1 MRSSNPGAT
10 IEVVQTDAS
19 KLNFTPAHYE
29 RTPHYA
35 ALPHGA
41 LTDIWDPGAGASMHV
56 TSMTVSVEGAGVLVL
71 YHDANV
77 FLTPHFAEKKAWPI
91 HSGGDITFPVD
102 AVLKGLFTADNATD
116 PGYTT
121 AFGHEHV

>member
-1 MRSSNPGAT
+1 MRVSNRGVVL
-10 IEVVQTDAS
+10 EVVQADAL
-19 KLNFTPAHYE
+19 KLNVRPYEYE
-29 RTPHYA
+29 RIPHYA
-35 ALPHGA
+35 ALPHGS
-41 LTDIWDPGAGASMHV
+41 LTDIWDPAAGVTTHV

-77 FLTPHFAEKKAWPI
+77 FLTLHFAEKKAWPI
-91 HSGGDITFPVD
+91 HSGGDITFPVN

-116 PGYTT
+116 SGYAT